1 MIRLVFISF
10 LLLLTSTLS
19 ILPQSDN
26 DITRQIWI
34 DYNPN
39 WFVRPDFEF
48 RGDIG
53 ARKELENDR
62 SWRLVIQP
70 GVRYQIYSNT
80 FITAGVGSFYAFN
93 EIIDDRWEIRP
104 YQGLLIRWPRVKKA
118 TLEHYFRLE
127 ERFDFNTTNWS
138 SKISLRFRYR
148 ILLVYKFGAVAQHD
162 RYWKIRAGGESFVT
176 LAGNE
181 GQFQERV
188 RATVSMERS
197 LRRGFAFRLE
207 VYWQKEGLFFI
218 SDESI
223 SSIFLRIRL
232 FQSLSSFRLIY

>member
-1 MIRLVFISF
+1 MMRLISISF
-10 LLLLTSTLS
+10 LLLLIDTLDLLS
-19 ILPQSDN
+19 QSEN
-26 DITRQIWI
+26 DITKQVWI

-39 WFVRPDFEF
+39 WFSRPVLEF

-53 ARKELENDR
+53 ARKELENNG

-104 YQGLLIRWPRVKKA
+104 YQGLFIKWPRVKKVY
-118 TLEHYFRLE
+118 LEHYFRLE
-127 ERFDFNTTNWS
+127 ERFDFNTTNWE

-148 ILLVYKFGAVAQHD
+148 LLLVYKFGALAQHH
-162 RYWKIRAGGESFVT
+162 RYWKIRAGGESFIT
-176 LAGNE
+176 LSGEE

-188 RATVSMERS
+188 RAIVSMERS
-197 LRRGFAFRLE
+197 LRRGFAFRFE
-207 VYWQKEGLFFI
+207 IYWQKESLFFL

-232 FQSLSSFRLIY
+232 LQSLSSYKLIR